1 MDYSKM
7 TPAELRIVLENARRI
22 GREEVIEEVTRL
34 LESKGVAR
42 RSDYRHLKWNQ
53 QTVEEAL
60 RPFADVARSVAGN
73 RRTAYTPA
81 GGFRIGRKA
90 DDPERMFV
98 DSYSAIKAG
107 KLNAEFVAY
116 VRKPGDEAYFH
127 LNVNKQREA
136 EYEPNELDQAL
147 VRWREIAARA
157 GTEPSDS

>member
-1 MDYSKM
+1 MPPDQ
-7 TPAELRIVLENARRI
+7 LRVVRENAQRL
-22 GREEVIEEVTRL
+22 GRSDIVEEVTRL

-73 RRTAYTPA
+73 GRTAYTPA

-98 DSYSAIKAG
+98 DSYSAIKKG

-116 VRKPGDEAYFH
+116 VKKPGDEAYFH
-127 LNVNKQREA
+127 LNVDKQREA
-136 EYEPNELDQAL
+136 EYGPNELDQAL

-157 GTEPSDS
+157 GTESSDS